1 MASKGQFDIVTGF
14 ITAADLS
21 AHQHKVVE
29 LSSGEIRVPPAA
41 SGDGG
46 ECIGVLQDK
55 PEDNRLGE
63 VILFGFSKVIAGEA
77 IAVGDYLI
85 AAGSDTAASAG
96 RVLAATMNGDE
107 TAADEVIIGR
117 ALQAASAAGE
127 VIEAFVWPVMGNQ
140 TNRTYTP

>member
-1 MASKGQFDIVTGF
+1 MAVKGAFDLRRGF

-21 AHQHKVVE
+21 AHQFKVVE

-46 ECIGVLQDK
+46 EAIGVLQDK
-55 PEDNRLGE
+55 PEDNRMGE
-63 VILFGFSKVIAGEA
+63 TILFGYTKVVAGEA
-77 IAVGDYLI
+77 ISIGDYLI
-85 AAGSDTAASAG
+85 AEGSDTAAEAG

-117 ALQAASAAGE
+117 ALQAASAANE
-127 VIEAFVWPVMGNQ
+127 IIEAFVWPVMGNQ

>member
-1 MASKGQFDIVTGF
+1 MAVKGAFDLRRGLL
-14 ITAADLS
+14 TAADLS
-21 AHQHKVVE
+21 AHQFKVVE
-29 LSSGEIRVPPAA
+29 LSSGNIRVPPAA

-46 ECIGVLQDK
+46 EAIGVLQGK
-55 PEDNRLGE
+55 PESGFTGE
-63 VILFGFSKVIAGEA
+63 VILFGYSKVIAGEA
-77 IAVGDYLI
+77 ISIGDYLI
-85 AAGSDTAASAG
+85 AEGSDTAAEAG

-117 ALQAASAAGE
+117 ALSAASAANE